1 MKSFRS
7 TIISLVVFGALL
19 TPLFVSAAAFENP
32 LGRTS
37 IQGLITMLLT
47 VLVRIGAVLCVFF
60 LILSG
65 FNFVVAQGNPGEIK
79 KAKDMF
85 KWTIIGGLITMGAF
99 AISEVIKN
107 TLCSILPAAC

>member
-1 MKSFRS
+1 MKHIRRAF
-7 TIISLVVFGALL
+7 VPLL
-19 TPLFVSAAAFENP
+19 TLGVLTLPLAVSAAAFENP
-32 LGRTS
+32 LGNTS
-37 IQGLITMLLT
+37 IQGLVTTLLT

-79 KAKDMF
+79 KAKEMF

-99 AISEVIKN
+99 AISEIIKN